1 MQLLSSLQNLVE
13 WNFKLSELKL
23 DHNEIEQLNGALSG
37 LSDLLIVNLA
47 FNKIKKISPD
57 DLIGLDQLKVLDIS
71 HNYLTT
77 LEETSKVSLVI

>member
-47 FNKIKKISPD
+47 FNKIKRF
-57 DLIGLDQLKVLDIS
+57 LQ
-71 HNYLTT
+71 TT
-77 LEETSKVSLVI
+77 SLAWIN